1 MVNPKKYWNEK
12 YGMNE
17 CETTENKLI
26 DEIKLS
32 IVGFVS
38 AHTNL
43 TKLAAIKKW
52 TRKGVIEKGCKNSTA
67 DELNPRIK
75 STADELNPYKN

>member
-1 MVNPKKYWNEK
+1 MRNTERK
-12 YGMNE
+12 
-17 CETTENKLI
+17 TTENKLI

-38 AHTNL
+38 AHNSAHTNL
-43 TKLAAIKKW
+43 TKLAAIRKW

>member
-38 AHTNL
+38 AHNSAHTNL
-43 TKLAAIKKW
+43 TKLAAI
-52 TRKGVIEKGCKNSTA
+52 RK
-67 DELNPRIK
+67 
-75 STADELNPYKN
+75 